1 MKLSEFM
8 DDAYQGLTRGRRLET
23 RQGDTIFSLED
34 LADRVGTKPSRN
46 AVEEL
51 VPQDKSTLIQL
62 IDSDPGKTYQL
73 LWGISPALQ
82 PNAAL
87 SPCIFPL
94 EIMQGWS

>member
-1 MKLSEFM
+1 MKLAEFM
-8 DDAYQGLTRGRRLET
+8 DDAYQGLKRGRRLET
-23 RQGDTIFSLED
+23 REGDTIFSLED
-34 LADRVGTKPSRN
+34 LADRVGTKPSRS

-51 VPQDKSTLIQL
+51 VPRDMSTLNRL

-94 EIMQGWS
+94 EIMPGWS

>member
-1 MKLSEFM
+1 MKLAEFM
-8 DDAYQGLTRGRRLET
+8 DDAYQGLTRVRRLET

-51 VPQDKSTLIQL
+51 VPRDMSTLIQL
-62 IDSDPGKTYQL
+62 IASDPGKRTSFSG
-73 LWGISPALQ
+73 GISPALQ